1 MTNKVNAT
9 LSRGMHTGKTID
21 GTYQIGD
28 QLCQDSL
35 GGLYACTNP
44 EDDELIIKLLSG
56 GVTVKAADAHFPLH
70 PNILSPITVSSP
82 GKLPR
87 YLVLDPC
94 VQTTLREWIK
104 TRVHAKADNL
114 IALML
119 QLTSAIHAVH
129 ESGQVLGNICPETVF
144 IGEDFMGKLEVYLL
158 DAEITFSAR
167 TMTQRLYQ
175 PIEQLRGTAPTIH
188 TDIWAMG
195 AMLYEAVYRRKPY
208 TAKTRDELISRME
221 TEPLGFST
229 FAKVSADFIRILKK
243 CLSPNPE
250 DRYDSMT
257 ALGGDL
263 LYLQQHSD
271 DNVSSEKAKKAI
283 RDSIPAV
290 QRISVAPAKKEIS
303 RRISLFPASSG
314 SRVQSPISQVP
325 PSRTPLKKRQ
335 TGPSAHSALPGH
347 ASSRL
352 SRPPRGA
359 AVAKRSTAPPA
370 AEKKE
375 SKSTKSLLTWEGSI
389 IPKTIPDAKQPVAQT
404 STVQSKKKVSPS
416 PIAWPDEAVSRTTP
430 TSAAPEKR
438 NKRKSTVAFSA
449 AALSTPEASHTAAS
463 PAPLDPKPASASQ
476 RAAQMFST
484 REKKATTPVKKRKT
498 EAGKS
503 TGTHAASETK
513 ASPVDFRAGTDRNS
527 EKNLPH
533 PAAENKNSTDAR
545 AARVAT
551 DAPEKAATA
560 RTTPV
565 PTPPTPRTGRSRQ
578 QTVLGMPAVTV
589 PIRPVRPAPPPQSE
603 LPKPT
608 APPREISPAAPSS
621 AGAATSRDSWIFA
634 DNDKEKTLPVH
645 PGVLNDI
652 MKSQTAHADT
662 SPPDYFADDDGT
674 DLPDLPDLPDQV
686 DQIDSDSLFDDISI
700 EDFKL
705 PVEAGDDNVVLPASY
720 LKEEGF
726 DNPNH
731 TYKVVT
737 GAAPPRPTPV
747 VPPPGTPAWGGSVAP
762 GEDQSSPKI
771 VTADPV
777 WKAWGDALHKIAVQG
792 IAILLLSVR
801 RITGYLG
808 LGGRKVSS
816 TTRNAWRQT
825 IAGKWRRS
833 IDFPGAM
840 QIVRR
845 WGKSAWQKIIGWG
858 DKRKRIAAGII
869 VLTLLCVSVGLAI
882 VFSSSPASED
892 NEQIAPSP
900 SSGLPIIGQPT
911 AEAPLVNE
919 AGVAHKDFPTKK
931 KNTENQKKSEKTKTS
946 SRVLKKRAAKSGVNA
961 APPTLSTGNK
971 KYNRRSALYSGDDDD
986 DDDDDAKYQRRS
998 FERSSKTTSKDQR
1011 SPKQTK
1017 TIKKSTSS
1025 NSKAK
1030 SQKKVA
1036 SKPKA
1041 KMKKATVKKKVAAQK
1056 GPSKK
1061 KKKSVGKQKSRKK
1074 APPKS
1079 GWATNPFGE

>member
-1 MTNKVNAT
+1 MTNKVT
-9 LSRGMHTGKTID
+9 TTQSRGIHTGKTID

-87 YLVLDPC
+87 YLVLEPC

-119 QLTSAIHAVH
+119 QLTSAIHAIH

-175 PIEQLRGTAPTIH
+175 PIEQLRGTAPTVH

-195 AMLYEAVYRRKPY
+195 AMLYEAIYRRKPF
-208 TAKTRDELISRME
+208 TAKTRDELISRIE

-243 CLSPNPE
+243 CLAPNPVE
-250 DRYDSMT
+250 RYDSMT

-271 DNVSSEKAKKAI
+271 DDVSSEKAKKAI

-314 SRVQSPISQVP
+314 NRVQAPISQVP
-325 PSRTPLKKRQ
+325 PSRTPLNRRQ
-335 TGPSAHSALPGH
+335 KGPSAHSALPAHG
-347 ASSRL
+347 SSRL

-370 AEKKE
+370 TGKKAA
-375 SKSTKSLLTWEGSI
+375 KSTKSLLTWEGSI
-389 IPKTIPDAKQPVAQT
+389 IPKTIRDAKQPVTQT
-404 STVQSKKKVSPS
+404 STAQSKKKVAPS
-416 PIAWPDEAVSRTTP
+416 PIAWPNEAVARTTP
-430 TSAAPEKR
+430 TSTKPEKR
-438 NKRKSTVAFSA
+438 DKRKSTVAFSA
-449 AALSTPEASHTAAS
+449 TAFTNPRASQNPTS
-463 PAPLDPKPASASQ
+463 PAPGDEKTASATQ
-476 RAAQMFST
+476 RAAQVFSAG
-484 REKKATTPVKKRKT
+484 EKKIATPVKKRQ
-498 EAGKS
+498 AGTGKATGILAKS
-503 TGTHAASETK
+503 KKKS
-513 ASPVDFRAGTDRNS
+513 SPADFRVGTDTNS
-527 EKNLPH
+527 EKSLPQ
-533 PAAENKNSTDAR
+533 PAATNKNSTDAR

-551 DAPEKAATA
+551 DTPEKATMT

-565 PTPPTPRTGRSRQ
+565 PTPPTPVAGRSRQ

-589 PIRPVRPAPPPQSE
+589 PIRPVRPAPPTQPE
-603 LPKPT
+603 PPKPAEPPRQT
-608 APPREISPAAPSS
+608 SPVAPPSS
-621 AGAATSRDSWIFA
+621 SGATTSRDSWIFA
-634 DNDKEKTLPVH
+634 DDDEEKTLPVH
-645 PGVLNDI
+645 PHVLTEVL
-652 MKSQTAHADT
+652 KSEAAHTTT
-662 SPPDYFADDDGT
+662 SPPDYFADDDE
-674 DLPDLPDLPDQV
+674 PDLPDLPNQADR
-686 DQIDSDSLFDDISI
+686 INSNSLFDDISI
-700 EDFKL
+700 EDIKL
-705 PVEAGDDNVVLPASY
+705 PVKADNDNVVLPASY

-747 VPPPGTPAWGGSVAP
+747 VPPPGTPDWGGSATTA
-762 GEDQSSPKI
+762 EDQSSPEI
-771 VTADPV
+771 VTTVPA
-777 WKAWGDALHKIAVQG
+777 WKTWGDTLHRIAAQAIAV
-792 IAILLLSVR
+792 ILISAR
-801 RITGYLG
+801 RIASYPGA
-808 LGGRKVSS
+808 GGRKLSS
-816 TTRNAWRQT
+816 TARNLWQQT
-825 IAGKWRRS
+825 DAGKWRRS
-833 IDFPGAM
+833 IAFPGATKT
-840 QIVRR
+840 VRR
-845 WGKSAWQKIIGWG
+845 WGESAWRRITGWG
-858 DKRKRIAAGII
+858 NRRQRLAAVIIA
-869 VLTLLCVSVGLAI
+869 LTLLCVSVGLAI
-882 VFSSSPASED
+882 AFSDSSHPKDS
-892 NEQIAPSP
+892 EQIAPSP
-900 SSGLPIIGQPT
+900 SSGLPVAAGQPAT
-911 AEAPLVNE
+911 TAPLVNE
-919 AGVAHKDFPTKK
+919 AGVAHNDFPTLKQNAQK
-931 KNTENQKKSEKTKTS
+931 QKKSRKTKTS
-946 SRVLKKRAAKSGVNA
+946 SGSQKKRTAKSAVNA
-961 APPTLSTGNK
+961 APPIVSSGNK

-998 FERSSKTTSKDQR
+998 FDRTSKATSKDYR
-1011 SPKQTK
+1011 SAKHVK
-1017 TIKKSTSS
+1017 TIEKSASGK
-1025 NSKAK
+1025 SKVK
-1030 SQKKVA
+1030 TRKKVA

-1041 KMKKATVKKKVAAQK
+1041 RKKNGTVRKKVTAQK
-1056 GPSKK
+1056 GPTKK